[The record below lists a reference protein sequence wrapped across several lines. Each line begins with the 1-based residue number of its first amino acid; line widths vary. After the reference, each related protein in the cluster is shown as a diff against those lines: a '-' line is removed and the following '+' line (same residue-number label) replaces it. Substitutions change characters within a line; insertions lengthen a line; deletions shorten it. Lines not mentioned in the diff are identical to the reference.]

1 MHDQKETKIYLNIVI
16 LFQTSFLNSHLN
28 KFLQMGLNVLER
40 IIFLHNHLQFLVP
53 LQTHLNLYHHQL
65 KESVLLQSQN
75 PQAS

>member
-40 IIFLHNHLQFLVP
+40 IISRHNRLQFLVP
-53 LQTHLNLYHHQL
+53 LQTHLNLYHYQL
-65 KESVLLQSQN
+65 KELVPLQFQN